1 MLILA
6 VDTTT
11 QQGSLAVLR
20 DTALLGVVSTA
31 SDEAYSSRLFRQL
44 EFLLAE
50 LQLRTADFDLF
61 AVAAG
66 PGSFTGVRVGLTA
79 VKGWAEVYNK
89 PIAAISALEAV
100 AMQSKLRDRLIAP
113 IIDARRG
120 QVFAGLY
127 DPAASSRGSVRLG
140 DDVVMSIVE
149 FFDELHRRTA
159 GRPVQLITPTPDV
172 LRPSAEDMASR
183 PDWPDSNWQLELE
196 RVSPVLAPVIGTL
209 GWERAQR
216 GELTDALHLDAHYVR
231 RSDAE
236 VLWKEK

>member
-20 DTALLGVVSTA
+20 DTRLLGVISTA
-31 SDEAYSSRLFRQL
+31 SDEAYSSRMFRQL

-50 LQLRTADFDLF
+50 LQLGTADFDLF

-89 PIAAISALEAV
+89 PVAAISALEAV
-100 AMQSKLRDRLIAP
+100 AMQSRVRDRQIAP
-113 IIDARRG
+113 VIDARRG
-120 QVFAGLY
+120 QVFGGLY
-127 DPAASSRGSVRLG
+127 DPERAGVRVG
-140 DDVVMSIVE
+140 DDVIMTISE
-149 FFDELHRRTA
+149 FFDELHARA
-159 GRPVQLITPTPDV
+159 QGRPVQLITPTPEV
-172 LRPSAEDMASR
+172 LTPSAEELRSR
-183 PDWPDSNWQLELE
+183 PNWPDSKWELALE
-196 RVSPVLAPVIGTL
+196 RVSPVLAPMIGTL

-216 GELTDALHLDAHYVR
+216 GELTDALHLEAHYVR

-236 VLWKEK
+236 ILWKEK